1 MNSDVEKI
9 LYTED
14 EIRARVQELGEKI
27 SKDYGEVLA
36 IGILKG
42 ASIFYADLVRAI
54 KIPVYF
60 DFMRVSS
67 YGENSVSSGKVNIVK
82 DLETDIAGKDVLIV
96 EDIIDT
102 GITMSFLLKVLKER
116 SPKSVKIAALLDKP
130 ERRVANVNIDY
141 LGFNVP
147 DEFLVGYGFDYSEKY
162 RNLPYIGILKREV
175 YE

>member
-1 MNSDVEKI
+1 LNSDVEKI

-67 YGENSVSSGKVNIVK
+67 YGESSVSSGKVNIVK

>member
-67 YGENSVSSGKVNIVK
+67 YGENSVSSGKVDIKK

>member
-96 EDIIDT
+96 EDIVDT

-116 SPKSVKIAALLDKP
+116 NPKSVKIAALLDKP

>member
-67 YGENSVSSGKVNIVK
+67 YGESSVSSGKVNIVK

>member
-82 DLETDIAGKDVLIV
+82 DLETNIAGKDVLIV

>member
-116 SPKSVKIAALLDKP
+116 NPKSVKIAALLDKP

>member
-67 YGENSVSSGKVNIVK
+67 YGESSVSSGKVDIKK

-116 SPKSVKIAALLDKP
+116 NPKSVKIAALLDKP